1 MQKITSRENAKL
13 KLARKVRDAR
23 EKDLIFIEG
32 VRLAE
37 EVLRSETKIVEIFL
51 SEDFNQNERT
61 KELIQ
66 SFENKNLSINEVSEN
81 LFHSIA
87 DTKTSQG
94 IILICEKPAT
104 EKQDFEAG
112 FSLENKLPIV
122 VLLHEINNPSNLGA
136 ILRSAEAVNAAGV
149 IVSKSSA
156 DVFSPKSLRA
166 SMGAGLR
173 LKIWTNA
180 GFGEALDWSRGENL
194 TSTAADINAEK
205 SYTEI
210 DWSVPRLL
218 IFGSE
223 AHGLKKEDFR
233 KIDEGLIIPM
243 ENGVESL
250 NLAVS
255 CGIILFEAKRQKK
268 NRMRTLQC
276 PHPIF

>member
-13 KLARKVRDAR
+13 KLARKAREGR
-23 EKDLIFIEG
+23 EKDLIFVEG

-37 EVLRSETKIVEIFL
+37 EVLRSRIKIREIFV
-51 SEDFNQNERT
+51 SDVFDENERT
-61 KELIQ
+61 ARLLKDFQ
-66 SFENKNLSINEVSEN
+66 DKDFSIAEVPEK
-81 LFHSIA
+81 LFQSIA

-94 IILICEKPAT
+94 VILIGEKPAT
-104 EKQDFEAG
+104 GRREFVEN
-112 FSLENKLPIV
+112 FSLDKSKLPVV

-136 ILRSAEAVNAAGV
+136 ILRTAEAVDVAGV
-149 IVSKSSA
+149 IISKNSA

-166 SMGAGLR
+166 SMGACLR
-173 LKIWTNA
+173 LQIWTDA
-180 GFGEALDWSRGENL
+180 DFDEALDWSRENHL
-194 TSTAADINAEK
+194 ISTAADINARK

-210 DWSVPRLL
+210 DWSKPRLL

-223 AHGLKKEDFR
+223 AHGLSAEEFQ

-255 CGIILFEAKRQKK
+255 CGIILFEAKTSQ
-268 NRMRTLQC
+268 NRLR
-276 PHPIF
+276 